1 MTLCKHRVVRAH
13 RSLLSVLSVTI
24 AADVFFACP
33 LLPKHHS
40 PLHATFSYSLL
51 CLLLYPS
58 LCYSLLCLLLYPSLS
73 YSVLCLLL
81 YPSLCQLLNA
91 LLPRETFIKIY
102 IISPN
107 ILNMRFLR
115 QKLCYTGPIYQMWQP
130 LVGLLFKTN
139 LYVNDF
145 DWWSPAKLLVE
156 LRRQGMM
163 LHDLLLNFWG
173 GILPP
178 PPLSLHN
185 PHILSL

>member
-33 LLPKHHS
+33 LLPKHQS
-40 PLHATFSYSLL
+40 PLHAPFSYSLL
-51 CLLLYPS
+51 RLLLYLS
-58 LCYSLLCLLLYPSLS
+58 LYYSLLYPSLS

-130 LVGLLFKTN
+130 LDYYLKQICMWMILTDGPQQS
-139 LYVNDF
+139 Y
-145 DWWSPAKLLVE
+145 W
-156 LRRQGMM
+156 
-163 LHDLLLNFWG
+163 LNWG
-173 GILPP
+173 DKGWCCPT
-178 PPLSLHN
+178 S
-185 PHILSL
+185 S